1 MKKLSNKYEW
11 QIKQED
17 KKFKRMMHERKKAK
31 QHKNKPKKES
41 VKEKLTYAE
50 QLSDKRWFKRR
61 EEIFRAKGRVCSKCG
76 SKDNLQI
83 HHIQYL
89 PNKLAWEYK
98 NKYLIVLCEKC
109 HKKAHCIDLDE
120 EFFRITRD

>member
-1 MKKLSNKYEW
+1 MKKLSNKYER

-17 KKFKRMMHERKKAK
+17 KKFRRMMRERKKS
-31 QHKNKPKKES
+31 KNKTKGKPE
-41 VKEKLTYAE
+41 KEKLTYSE
-50 QLSDKRWFKRR
+50 QLSDKRWLNRR

-76 SKDNLQI
+76 SKERLQI
-83 HHIQYL
+83 HHIEYL

>member
-1 MKKLSNKYEW
+1 MKKLSNKYER

-17 KKFKRMMHERKKAK
+17 KKFRRMMRERKKS
-31 QHKNKPKKES
+31 KNKTKGKPEKEN
-41 VKEKLTYAE
+41 LTYSE
-50 QLSDKRWFKRR
+50 QLIDKRWLNRR

-76 SKDNLQI
+76 SKERLQI
-83 HHIQYL
+83 HHIEYL

-98 NKYLIVLCEKC
+98 NKYLIVLCENC